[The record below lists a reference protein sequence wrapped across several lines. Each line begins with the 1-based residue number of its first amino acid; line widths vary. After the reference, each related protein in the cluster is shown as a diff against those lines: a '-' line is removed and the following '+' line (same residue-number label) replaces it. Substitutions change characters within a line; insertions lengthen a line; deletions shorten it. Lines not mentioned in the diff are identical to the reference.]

1 MKSIQFVLSEEHIR
15 VCDLLKA
22 TGLAETGAQGKHLV
36 ADGLVSVD
44 GKSENRKTAKI
55 RAGQAVQCR
64 GTRIQVVGKP
74 NG

>member
-1 MKSIQFVLSEEHIR
+1 MKSIQFVLSEDHIR

-22 TGLAETGAQGKHLV
+22 AGLAVTGAQGKHLV
-36 ADGLVSVD
+36 ADGLVTVD
-44 GKSENRKTAKI
+44 GRPEDRKTAKI

-64 GTRIQVVGKP
+64 GTRILVVGKQ